1 MIDTKEFKNRRKRLM
16 DMIGSDSIAI
26 LPTASIIVRNRDVEF
41 PFRPDSDFFY
51 LTGYPEPEAVLVL
64 IPDRKE
70 GESILF
76 CRERDEKMEAWHGRR
91 SGLDGAISI
100 YSVDDAFPIED
111 MDDILP
117 GLIEGH
123 ERIFY
128 NMGSDQNFDQRVLG
142 WVNQIRGKVRV
153 GAIAPDEFISLNHFL
168 HEMRLYKSRY
178 EIKLMRQAAKISA
191 KAHIR
196 AMRNCRPGMYE
207 YQLEGELISEFIQNG
222 ARYTAY
228 PPIVGSGQN
237 ACILHYTNNNDK
249 IIDGDLLLI
258 DSGAEYQ
265 CYASDITRTFPVNGK
280 FSDAQRDIYNLVL
293 SAQTAAL
300 NEIKPGKHW
309 NDPHDAAVRVLT
321 EGMVGLG
328 ILEGDPDELIKNKD
342 YAKYYMHR
350 TGHWLGMDVHDVG
363 DYKLDDEWRMLEA
376 GMVMTVEP
384 GLYLPANSKD
394 LSEHWQNIGV
404 RIEDD
409 VLVTKDGYDILSKDA
424 PKTIDEIEEL
434 MADAA

>member
-1 MIDTKEFKNRRKRLM
+1 M
-16 DMIGSDSIAI
+16 
-26 LPTASIIVRNRDVEF
+26 
-41 PFRPDSDFFY
+41 
-51 LTGYPEPEAVLVL
+51 
-64 IPDRKE
+64 
-70 GESILF
+70 
-76 CRERDEKMEAWHGRR
+76 
-91 SGLDGAISI
+91 
-100 YSVDDAFPIED
+100 DDAFPIED

-123 ERIFY
+123 DRIFY

-142 WVNQIRGKVRV
+142 WVNQIRGKVRA
-153 GAIAPDEFISLNHFL
+153 GIIAPDEFISLNHFL

-191 KAHIR
+191 KAHKR
-196 AMRNCRPGMYE
+196 AMQNCQPGMYE
-207 YQLEGELISEFIQNG
+207 YQLEGELISEFIKNG

-228 PPIVGSGQN
+228 PPIVGSGPN
-237 ACILHYTNNNDK
+237 TCILHYTNNSDE
-249 IIDGDLLLI
+249 IADGDLLLI

-280 FSDAQRDIYNLVL
+280 FSKAQREIYNLVL
-293 SAQTAAL
+293 SAQAAAL
-300 NEIKPGKHW
+300 NEIKPGNHW

-321 EGMVGLG
+321 EGMVELG
-328 ILEGDPDELIKNKD
+328 ILKGNPEDLIKNKD

-363 DYKLDDEWRMLEA
+363 DYKLDGEWRMLEA

-384 GLYLPANSKD
+384 GLYLSANSEG
-394 LSEHWQNIGV
+394 LSEQWRNIGV

-434 MADAA
+434 MANAA

>member
-1 MIDTKEFKNRRKRLM
+1 MDKKEFKNRRKRLM

-26 LPTASIIVRNRDVEF
+26 LPTASISIRNRDVEF

-64 IPDRKE
+64 IPDRQE

-76 CRERDEKMEAWHGRR
+76 CRERDEKMETWHGRR
-91 SGLDGAISI
+91 SGLDGAVNI

-128 NMGSDQNFDQRVLG
+128 NMGSNQNFDQRVLG
-142 WVNQIRGKVRV
+142 WINQIRSKNRT

-168 HEMRLYKSRY
+168 HEMRLYKSSY
-178 EIKLMRQAAKISA
+178 EVKLMRRAAKISA
-191 KAHIR
+191 KAHMR
-196 AMRNCRPGMYE
+196 AMKNCKPDMYE
-207 YQLEGELISEFIQNG
+207 YQLESELISEFIKNG

-237 ACILHYTNNNDK
+237 ACILHYTSNSDK
-249 IIDGDLLLI
+249 MIDGDLLLI

-280 FSDAQRDIYNLVL
+280 FSSAQRDIYNLVL
-293 SAQTAAL
+293 SAQAAAL
-300 NEIKPGKHW
+300 NEIKPGNHW

-321 EGMVGLG
+321 EGLVNLE
-328 ILEGDPDELIKNKD
+328 ILKGDPEELIKNKD
-342 YAKYYMHR
+342 YTKYYMHR

-363 DYKLDDEWRMLEA
+363 DYKLDGEWRMLEA

-384 GLYLPANSKD
+384 GLYLSANSKG
-394 LSEHWQNIGV
+394 LSEYWQNIGV

>member
-1 MIDTKEFKNRRKRLM
+1 MDTKEFKKRRKRLM

-26 LPTASIIVRNRDVEF
+26 LPTASVTVRNRDVEF

-76 CRERDEKMEAWHGRR
+76 CRESDEKMETWHGRR

-123 ERIFY
+123 ERIFS
-128 NMGSDQNFDQRVLG
+128 NMGINQNFDQRVLG
-142 WVNQIRGKVRV
+142 WVNQIRDKVRV

-168 HEMRLYKSRY
+168 HEMRLYKSHY
-178 EIKLMRQAAKISA
+178 EVRLMRQAAKISA
-191 KAHIR
+191 KAHKR
-196 AMRNCRPGMYE
+196 AMRNCRPDMYE

-222 ARYTAY
+222 ARFTAY

-237 ACILHYTNNNDK
+237 TCILHYTDNSDK
-249 IIDGDLLLI
+249 MLDGDLLLI

-280 FSDAQRDIYNLVL
+280 FSNAQRDIYNLVL
-293 SAQTAAL
+293 SAQTAAI

-309 NDPHDAAVRVLT
+309 NDPHDAAVKVLT
-321 EGMVGLG
+321 EGMVSLG
-328 ILEGDPDELIKNKD
+328 ILEGDPEELIKNKD

-363 DYKLDDEWRMLEA
+363 DYKLDGEWRMLEA

-394 LSEHWQNIGV
+394 LPDHWQNIGV

>member
-1 MIDTKEFKNRRKRLM
+1 MDKKEFKNRRKRLM

-26 LPTASIIVRNRDVEF
+26 LPTASVITRNRDVEF

-76 CRERDEKMEAWHGRR
+76 CRERDEKMETWHGRR
-91 SGLDGAISI
+91 SGLDGAVNI

-142 WVNQIRGKVRV
+142 WVNQIRGKVRA

-168 HEMRLYKSRY
+168 HEMRLYKSSY

-191 KAHIR
+191 KAHIQ
-196 AMRNCRPGMYE
+196 AMKNCKPGMYE
-207 YQLEGELISEFIQNG
+207 YQLEGELISEFIKNG

-237 ACILHYTNNNDK
+237 ACILHYTNNSDK
-249 IIDGDLLLI
+249 MIDGDLLLI

-280 FSDAQRDIYNLVL
+280 FSSAQRDIYNLVL

-300 NEIKPGKHW
+300 NEIKPGKYW

-321 EGMVGLG
+321 EGMVNLG
-328 ILEGDPDELIKNKD
+328 ILKGDPEELIKNKD
-342 YAKYYMHR
+342 YTKYYMHR

-363 DYKLDDEWRMLEA
+363 DYKLDGEWRMLEA

-384 GLYLPANSKD
+384 GLYLSANSQG

-409 VLVTKDGYDILSKDA
+409 VLVTKDGHDILSKDT